1 MRAIIE
7 FTLPEEQDE
16 FDTYR
21 RAMDYAIVLEDLD
34 QYLRSQV
41 KYTERP
47 DSELAVIQ
55 EVRDKLR
62 DLMESRDLS

>member
-34 QYLRSQV
+34 QYLRAQV

-47 DSELAVIQ
+47 DSELAVIR

-62 DLMESRDLS
+62 ELMESRDLS